1 MASIVG
7 PGAVAGPAPV
17 DLSSTAAAARDL
29 QLAAAIRHGDAQAF
43 ETLYRAYHAPLWR
56 FAHLAV
62 NSSAVAE
69 ELVQDVFL
77 AVWQG
82 RETWDVRES
91 VRGWLYAAVRNRA
104 IKYRR
109 HAQVGQRLVDDV
121 TDDQVPGMGEAPID
135 SHDAVEGGD
144 LEDAITRAL
153 AAIPERRRVA
163 MTLRWKHALSPAE
176 IARVLQTTPE
186 SVRVL
191 LSRARADLAAL
202 IGYVR
207 SV

>member
-1 MASIVG
+1 MASAVG
-7 PGAVAGPAPV
+7 PGAAAGPVPV
-17 DLSSTAAAARDL
+17 PLSSAEAAARDL
-29 QLAAAIRHGDAQAF
+29 ALAAAIRRGDAQAF

-62 NSSAVAE
+62 GSAAVAE

-82 RETWDVRES
+82 RKTWNVESS

-104 IKYRR
+104 IKHRR
-109 HAQVGQRLVDDV
+109 HAQLGEQLAENAIDATLD
-121 TDDQVPGMGEAPID
+121 TAPGMGRRPID
-135 SHDAVEGGD
+135 SHAAVEGAD
-144 LEDAITRAL
+144 LEAAIDRAL
-153 AAIPERRRVA
+153 EALPERRRVA
-163 MTLRWKHALSPAE
+163 MILRWRHALSPVE
-176 IARVLQTTPE
+176 IARVLRTSPE

-202 IGYVR
+202 IKE
-207 SV
+207 